1 MPSITPKKLLKFLKK
16 KGFYISRQS
25 GSHTILH
32 HKENISKH
40 VTLPIHNKDL
50 KQGTLSSILEQA
62 GITKK
67 ELFRN

>member
-25 GSHTILH
+25 GSHMILH
-32 HKENISKH
+32 HKDNVVKH

-50 KQGTLSSILEQA
+50 KQKTLSSVLEQA
-62 GITKK
+62 GVTRK